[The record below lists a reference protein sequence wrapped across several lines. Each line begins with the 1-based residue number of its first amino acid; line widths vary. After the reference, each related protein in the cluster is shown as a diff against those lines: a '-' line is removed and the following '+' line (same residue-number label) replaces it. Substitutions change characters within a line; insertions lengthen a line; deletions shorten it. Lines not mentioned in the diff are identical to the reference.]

1 MRMGHW
7 LVRSIVLIS
16 HNIMAYPVT
25 RWKAILC
32 EPDGNLTF
40 GPCSDSAKFL
50 NVNDFQDQDY
60 NASMHDDL
68 SSFGQV
74 FLGET
79 K

>member
-1 MRMGHW
+1 MDLAQHNG
-7 LVRSIVLIS
+7 LPS
-16 HNIMAYPVT
+16 HTMQSH
-25 RWKAILC
+25 LC

-50 NVNDFQDQDY
+50 NVNDFQDQDN